1 MLVKIVTLL
10 AGIVGFVALAVGLS
24 ALVAWPV
31 QLLWNGVAVSAID
44 GLHKVSFLHAW
55 GLTLLSHLLVKSSK

>member
-1 MLVKIVTLL
+1 MFAKLL
-10 AGIVGFVALAVGLS
+10 TVFLALALAVGLS

-31 QLLWNGVAVSAID
+31 QILWNGVAVNAID

-55 GLTLLSHLLVKSSK
+55 GLTLLSSFLFKSSK